1 MQRPF
6 SHSSGL
12 TQATRE
18 MQIKTTMRYDFTLAS
33 LYISET
39 ENYMYWWRGG
49 RTGALWQGKRYT
61 LCGKQFDGSSKG
73 STLNYHKS
81 ESIGRSGL
89 FFAVPWTEA
98 HQARLSMDF
107 SRQEY
112 WSGLPFP
119 SPGESSQPR
128 DWTHCRQILYC
139 LNHRGSPYSQAIPH
153 LGIYQKHWNQELKQ
167 ILTNIHCSIITT
179 VKTWKRL
186 TCQSTDK

>member
-18 MQIKTTMRYDFTLAS
+18 MQIKTTMRYDFTLGS

-73 STLNYHKS
+73 STDLPKARHWIIIKVKALVAQAHSLQSHGLKPTKLVCPWISPGKNTGVGCHS
-81 ESIGRSGL
+81 LLQGNLPNPGTELIAGR
-89 FFAVPWTEA
+89 FFTVWTTGEA
-98 HQARLSMDF
+98 HIA
-107 SRQEY
+107 
-112 WSGLPFP
+112 
-119 SPGESSQPR
+119 
-128 DWTHCRQILYC
+128 
-139 LNHRGSPYSQAIPH
+139 
-153 LGIYQKHWNQELKQ
+153 KQ
-167 ILTNIHCSIITT
+167 FHT
-179 VKTWKRL
+179 
-186 TCQSTDK
+186 